1 MTTAQAIAQAAAI
14 LARSR
19 KLRERALL
27 AMPVP
32 RRVS

>member
-1 MTTAQAIAQAAAI
+1 MTTVQAIAHAQAV